1 MTLFLKYQLNLLDK
15 GKFNLASYIIFVMTN
30 INISFITIDELKQS
44 LAKQNIIDS
53 SKTLIQLFCANTDIE
68 FLKQIQLLFCD
79 KFPKS
84 ILLGTTT
91 DGVIENSNVYNDT
104 KSLVSITSFER
115 TSLKSVLVEHT
126 QSSFNTGEVLAE
138 AISSNDTKVIISF
151 ADGIHTN
158 GEEYVDGISKVNP
171 SIILSGGL
179 SADNGNMDKT
189 YIFDKERIVTNGAI
203 GVSLS
208 GDSLDITTNYNFD
221 WMPIGKKLKVTKAI
235 KNRVYEID
243 GISAVDTYTKYMGK
257 DLAER
262 LPQIGVEFPLIFE
275 QDGVSVGRAVLF
287 KHNDGSLTFAGNI
300 KEGQLVR
307 FGVGN
312 IETILRNNNYH
323 IENFFKRLKYNTEAI
338 FIYSCMARRRFMNK
352 HIETEL
358 KSLSNIGNVSG
369 FFTYGEFFHSQS
381 NNQLLNETM
390 TILALSEK
398 KDLIA
403 MDIKTSIVDQKFEIN
418 SGHVLAHLANT
429 VSSELAE
436 LNNNLEQRV
445 KENLDYIY
453 KQAYYDKLTGLSNR
467 LSMIKELNQSVGKV
481 LFLINVDDFTT
492 INDFYGL
499 TIGDKVLKQL
509 ANLLKNISQDDDD
522 ANIFKLP
529 SDEFAIIIPLD
540 HEKQTIEEK
549 AKEIISAVED
559 ENFLLGGHSTHVTV
573 TVSAAFI
580 QNSSTCFAN
589 ADMSLKLAKKA
600 NKEYMIYSEDMK
612 LSSQYKNNIT
622 MAKTIK
628 DAISS
633 DNIIPYYQPIFC
645 NKTNKVEKY
654 EALVRLRN
662 DEGKILSPF
671 FFLDI
676 SQKIK
681 LYPYITEIMIEKTFL
696 TFSKNGLNFSL
707 NLEVTDILNE
717 KTRKLIFDKI
727 TEYNIATQ
735 LTIEIVETQEM
746 ENEKSIHE
754 FIDEVYRVGAKIAI
768 DDFGSGFA
776 NFEHMTKIKSDY
788 MKIDGSLVKNID
800 TDHNARMIIETI
812 VIFAKKLGKKTIAE
826 FVSSKE
832 IYDIVKEL
840 GIDYTQGYYLG
851 EPKPNI
857 L

>member
-1 MTLFLKYQLNLLDK
+1 
-15 GKFNLASYIIFVMTN
+15 MTN
-30 INISFITIDELKQS
+30 INISFITIDELKKS
-44 LAKQNIIDS
+44 LAKQSIVDS
-53 SKTLIQLFCANTDIE
+53 SKTLIQLFCASTDIE
-68 FLKQIQLLFCD
+68 FIKQIQLLFID
-79 KFPKS
+79 KLPES
-84 ILLGTTT
+84 ILIGTTT
-91 DGVIENSNVYNDT
+91 DGIIENSNVYNDT
-104 KSLVSITSFER
+104 KSVVSITSFES
-115 TSLKSVLVEHT
+115 TSLKSILVEHT
-126 QSSFNTGEVLAE
+126 ENSFQTGKTLAK
-138 AISSNDTKVIISF
+138 ALSFNDTKVIISF
-151 ADGIHTN
+151 ADGIYTN
-158 GEEYVDGISKVNP
+158 GEEYVNGINQINP
-171 SIILSGGL
+171 SITLSGGL
-179 SADNGNMDKT
+179 SADNGKMLKT
-189 YIFDKERIVTNGAI
+189 YIFNKENIITNGAI

-208 GDSLDITTNYNFD
+208 GNALSLTTNYNFD

-235 KNRVYEID
+235 KNRIYEID
-243 GISAVDTYTKYMGK
+243 GISAVDTYAKYMGK

-262 LPQIGVEFPLIFE
+262 LPQIGIEFPLIFE
-275 QDGVSVGRAVLF
+275 QNGISVGRAVLI
-287 KHNDGSLTFAGNI
+287 KHDDGSLTFAGNI
-300 KEGQLVR
+300 EEGELVR

-323 IENFFKRLKYNTEAI
+323 VKNFLERLEYNAEAI
-338 FIYSCMARRRFMNK
+338 FVYSCMARRRFMNEY
-352 HIETEL
+352 IETEL
-358 KSLSNIGNVSG
+358 KSLSNIGDVSG

-398 KDLIA
+398 KDLL
-403 MDIKTSIVDQKFEIN
+403 DINVKEITNTQEFEVN

-436 LNNNLEQRV
+436 LNDNLEQRV

-467 LSMIKELNQSVGKV
+467 LSLIKELNQSMGRV
-481 LFLINVDDFTT
+481 LFLINIDDFTT

-499 TIGDKVLKQL
+499 AIGDKVLKQL
-509 ANLLKNISQDDDD
+509 ANLLKKISKYDD
-522 ANIFKLP
+522 AQIFKLP
-529 SDEFAIIIPLD
+529 SDEFAIVMALN
-540 HEKQTIEEK
+540 HHNYTIEEK
-549 AKEIISAVED
+549 VKEIISAVEK
-559 ENFLLGGHSTHVTV
+559 ENFLLDGHNTHVTV

-580 QNSSTCFAN
+580 QDSSTCFAN

-600 NKEYMIYSEDMK
+600 GKEYMIYSEDMK
-612 LSSQYKNNIT
+612 LSNQYKNNIT
-622 MAKTIK
+622 MANTIK

-645 NKTNKVEKY
+645 TQTAKVEKY

-681 LYPYITEIMIEKTFL
+681 LYPYITEIMVEKTFSF
-696 TFSKNGLNFSL
+696 FSKNGLNFSI
-707 NLEVTDILNE
+707 NLAITDILNE
-717 KTRKLIFDKI
+717 KTRKLIFSKI
-727 TEYNIATQ
+727 IEYKIASQ
-735 LTIEIVETQEM
+735 LTIEIIETQEM
-746 ENEKSIHE
+746 ENEDSIHS
-754 FIDEVYRVGAKIAI
+754 FIDEVYNIGAKIAI

-800 TDHNARMIIETI
+800 TDPDARMVIETI
-812 VIFAKKLGKKTIAE
+812 VVFAKKLGKKTVAE

-851 EPKPNI
+851 EPKADI